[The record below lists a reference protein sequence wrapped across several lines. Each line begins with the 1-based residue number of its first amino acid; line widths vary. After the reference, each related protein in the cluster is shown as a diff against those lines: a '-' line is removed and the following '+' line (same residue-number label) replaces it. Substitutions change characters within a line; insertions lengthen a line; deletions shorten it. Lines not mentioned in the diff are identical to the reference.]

1 VPRRKV
7 VTRRPVEIVEW
18 FDAHDAP
25 YHWTPAAQL
34 GVDKVL
40 VQSVGFV
47 VSETDDH
54 LTLVTSDD
62 GQGNVACGIVIPLI
76 NVVARARLAP

>member
-1 VPRRKV
+1 MARKKV
-7 VTRRPVEIVEW
+7 VPRRPVEVVEW

-25 YHWTPAAQL
+25 YHWTPAAAIGL
-34 GVDKVL
+34 DKVL

-47 VSETDDH
+47 VNESDEH

-62 GQGNVACGIVIPLI
+62 GQGNVSSGIVVPKVNVI
-76 NVVARARLAP
+76 NRTRLT

>member
-1 VPRRKV
+1 MARKKPVPRRQ
-7 VTRRPVEIVEW
+7 VELVEW

-25 YHWTPAAQL
+25 YHWTPASQVGL
-34 GVDKVL
+34 DKVL

-47 VSETDDH
+47 VGESDEH

-62 GQGNVACGIVIPLI
+62 GQGNVAAGIVIPLV
-76 NVVARARLAP
+76 NVVNRTRLG